1 MSETIISKEVEE
13 TVGMNMEDIEA
24 CVNSPKGEASL
35 NDSTIIKEPIST
47 ITQEYLE
54 KTCEEIENMNFVEVK
69 RVLKEFKDQKADLVQ
84 AKETAE
90 QIMRSIES
98 VKKSAENTQNL
109 GLEIAKSDIENELG
123 TESIESF
130 LEEYDDTMKSLDM
143 LIAKA
148 EEADAKFADIPKT
161 TTFLSKSMLEVIAK
175 NKEALAPSDPRF
187 KHMNIYYNEL
197 ATIFSSR
204 EDMSYII
211 NEIPKQKIMLRRF
224 ITSIK
229 KDRTGSV
236 LKNVQKSVTSAFCSS
251 FNVNQMQMFENYLKD
266 LYGDATLAFYTQYVL
281 YQIYNKERTT
291 GKYGKHKWVEVLIMN
306 VMDILT
312 DMYDLPGGKEEFDKQ
327 LLLIKEEV
335 EKLLVK

>member
-1 MSETIISKEVEE
+1 MSETIISNEVEE
-13 TVGMNMEDIEA
+13 TMGMNMEDIET
-24 CVNSPKGEASL
+24 CVNSTKGDASMS
-35 NDSTIIKEPIST
+35 DSTIIKEPIST
-47 ITQEYLE
+47 ITKEYLE
-54 KTCEEIENMNFVEVK
+54 KTCEEIENMNFVEIK
-69 RVLKEFKDQKADLVQ
+69 RVLKEFKDQKSDLEQ

-90 QIMRSIES
+90 QIMESIES
-98 VKKSAENTQNL
+98 MKKTTDDVYQL
-109 GLEIAKSDIENELG
+109 GLDVAKSDIESELG
-123 TESIESF
+123 TDSIESF
-130 LEEYDDTMKSLDM
+130 LEGYDDTMKSLDM

-148 EEADAKFADIPKT
+148 EEVDKKFEDIPKT
-161 TTFLSKSMLEVIAK
+161 TTFLSKSMLEVVAK
-175 NKEALAPSDPRF
+175 NKEALDESDPRF

-204 EDMSYII
+204 ENASYII
-211 NEIPKQKIMLRRF
+211 NEIPKQKIILRRF
-224 ITSIK
+224 ITSMK

-236 LKNVQKSVTSAFCSS
+236 LKNVQKNVTSAFCTS

-266 LYGDATLAFYTQYVL
+266 LYGDATLAFYTLYVL
-281 YQIYNKERTT
+281 YQIYSKEKTT